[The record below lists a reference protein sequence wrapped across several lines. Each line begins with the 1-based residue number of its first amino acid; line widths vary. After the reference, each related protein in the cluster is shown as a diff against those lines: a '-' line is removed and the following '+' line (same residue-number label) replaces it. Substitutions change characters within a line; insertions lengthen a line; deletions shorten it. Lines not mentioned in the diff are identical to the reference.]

1 MSPAYTVKNSGNV
14 PLNIKPTSVS
24 DTNANVTLVESLF
37 EPNKQQVSLSLHG
50 TSKTDSHDWNF
61 KNLDANTLIISPY
74 FTDSNYINYNIK
86 GNYSGPLIGIQNVK
100 YAVTFGWFQ

>member
-1 MSPAYTVKNSGNV
+1 MSTAYTVKNSGNV

-24 DTNANVTLVESLF
+24 DTNVNVTLVESLF
-37 EPNKQQVSLSLHG
+37 EPNKQQVSLLLHG

-61 KNLDANTLIISPY
+61 KNLDANTLTINPY

-86 GNYSGPLIGIQNVK
+86 GNYSGSLIGIQNVK